1 MELKEKSQT
10 KKPIISANAVSS
22 IRIVATVF
30 LLFLK
35 PLSVLFFAVLTFAG
49 LTDVLDGFIAR
60 KTNTQSDL
68 GAKLDSIADL
78 MFYCVMVI
86 KILPALIEKLP
97 KSIWFAVAAVLFIR
111 LLSYLVAAV
120 KFKRFSSMH
129 TYLNKVTGFAVFTVP
144 YFLPSVV
151 AVYYCFF
158 VCFIGGVSSTEE
170 LLIHIFS
177 KEYNENKKSIFLKL
191 KSEDMP

>member
-10 KKPIISANAVSS
+10 KKPIISANAVSAA
-22 IRIVATVF
+22 RIVATVF

-49 LTDVLDGFIAR
+49 LSDILDGFIAR

-86 KILPALIEKLP
+86 KILPDLIEKLP
-97 KSIWFAVAAVLFIR
+97 KSIWFAVAAILFIR
-111 LLSYLVAAV
+111 LLSYFVAAV

-129 TYLNKVTGFAVFTVP
+129 TYLNKATGFAVFFVP
-144 YFLPSVV
+144 YFLASAV

-177 KEYNENKKSIFLKL
+177 KEYNKNKKSILLKP